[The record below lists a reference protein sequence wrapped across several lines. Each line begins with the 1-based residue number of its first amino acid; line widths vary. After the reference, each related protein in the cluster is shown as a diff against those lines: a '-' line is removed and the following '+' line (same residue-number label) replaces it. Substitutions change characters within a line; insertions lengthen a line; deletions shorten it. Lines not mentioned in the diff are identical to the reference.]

1 MYFTYILQS
10 ESTGKYYIGSTDGL
24 DRRVRQHNDPDYRGS
39 KTTKR
44 FKGPWK
50 LAYAESFKTRSEA
63 MIREKQ
69 LKSWKSKKAIQKL
82 IESSAGRVPK

>member
-1 MYFTYILQS
+1 
-10 ESTGKYYIGSTDGL
+10 L
-24 DRRVRQHNDPDYRGS
+24 DRRLAQHNDPDYKGS

-44 FKGPWK
+44 FKGPWHLK
-50 LAYAESFKTRSEA
+50 YYESSHTRSQA

-82 IESSAGRVPK
+82 IETQQAESR